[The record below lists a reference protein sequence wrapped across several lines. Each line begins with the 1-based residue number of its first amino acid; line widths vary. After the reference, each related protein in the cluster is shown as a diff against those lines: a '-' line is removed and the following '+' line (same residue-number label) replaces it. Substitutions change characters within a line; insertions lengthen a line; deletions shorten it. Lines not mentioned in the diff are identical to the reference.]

1 MAPSSLDISKLL
13 EYLEL
18 GVKFVGEFRQRRMDL
33 RKGKK
38 VEACSSEEGY
48 GGAWFEGVI
57 VAGCRG
63 HGQCKI
69 QYDKFVADDG
79 KPLVE
84 KVWAS
89 EVRPI
94 PPPRRLPLR
103 CSIRDTV
110 EAYDTDCWWRGVIV
124 KLEVKICL
132 VYFPDTGTIKA
143 YGRSFL
149 RPAQE
154 WIEGKWR
161 LVPQARDPRVE
172 QVIRAAL
179 NSGEANSTV
188 TGRCSEMSGRQIQ
201 RVHEGWH
208 SNHCTHEGRVPKQEV
223 SGETEEELQ
232 NCRSGE
238 SGHKTQLMAYRNL
251 LQAFHVDRCS
261 LTQERRNLLNAIR
274 MELHICEHEH
284 NLAMEEMASLLR
296 IWGSPLPFWF

>member
-1 MAPSSLDISKLL
+1 
-13 EYLEL
+13 
-18 GVKFVGEFRQRRMDL
+18 MDL

-38 VEACSSEEGY
+38 VEVCCSEEGY

-57 VAGCRG
+57 VGACRG
-63 HGQCKI
+63 NGPCKI

-84 KVWAS
+84 KISAN

-94 PPPRRLPLR
+94 PPRRRLPLR

-124 KLEVKICL
+124 KLEAKIYV
-132 VYFPDTGTIKA
+132 VYFPDTDTIKA
-143 YGRSFL
+143 YDRSVL

-154 WIEGKWR
+154 WVQGKWR
-161 LVPQARDPRVE
+161 LVPQASDGKVE
-172 QVIRAAL
+172 QVIRAVL
-179 NSGEANSTV
+179 NSGEASSAHVDLGSNTV
-188 TGRCSEMSGRQIQ
+188 SEMSRRKIQ
-201 RVHEGWH
+201 RVYEAKI
-208 SNHCTHEGRVPKQEV
+208 PKQEEV
-223 SGETEEELQ
+223 SLTEEEQ

-238 SGHKTQLMAYRNL
+238 RGHKTQLMAYRSL

-261 LTQERRNLLNAIR
+261 LNEERRNLLKAIR
-274 MELHICEHEH
+274 KELHICEHEH